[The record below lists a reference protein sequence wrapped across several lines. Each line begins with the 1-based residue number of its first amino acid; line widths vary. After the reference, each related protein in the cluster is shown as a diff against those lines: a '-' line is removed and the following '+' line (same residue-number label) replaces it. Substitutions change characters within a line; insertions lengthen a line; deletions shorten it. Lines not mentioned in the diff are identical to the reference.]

1 MKKLVVLSGAGM
13 SADSGLSTFRDSG
26 GLWEGYDIEEVAT
39 VYGWEKNPG
48 QVLDFYNKRR
58 AQAANAEPN
67 LGHRAIAELE
77 DFFDVHIITQNVDD
91 LHERAGSKKVLHL
104 HGMLRQAR
112 SSADPDKVIDIGI
125 RDIQLG
131 DTAEDGSQLRPNVVW
146 FGEPVPNIEPA
157 AELVTQS
164 DILLVI
170 GTSLVVYPAAGLV
183 DFAPPGI
190 PKFMIDPNVPGLVRA
205 SDWIH
210 ISKTAGIG
218 MPELKEQLIENY
230 AY

>member
-39 VYGWEKNPG
+39 VYGWEKNPE

-67 LGHRAIAELE
+67 KGHWAIAEL
-77 DFFDVHIITQNVDD
+77 DSFFDVHIITQNVDD
-91 LHERAGSKKVLHL
+91 LHERAGSKKILHL

-112 SSADPDKVIDIGI
+112 SSDDPDKIIDIGI
-125 RDIQLG
+125 QDIRLG

-170 GTSLVVYPAAGLV
+170 GTSLVVYPAASLIN
-183 DFAPPGI
+183 FAPSGI
-190 PKFMIDPNVPGLVRA
+190 PKFIIDPYVPDLVRT
-205 SDWIH
+205 SDWNH
-210 ISKTAGIG
+210 ISETAGIG